1 MQKVRS
7 IAYRMRRVSILGAT
21 GSIGKQA
28 LDVLSLFP
36 ERFILEGISLH
47 RQIEAIPNLLARYRP
62 KWIAITDS
70 QAYQRLL
77 QEDGLWRE
85 VEVLSIEGLYEKLA
99 VDPGEVVLNA
109 IVGAVGFWASWHTLR
124 GPALLAL
131 ANKESL
137 VFGGAWLSSYRS
149 RIIPVDSEHSALFQC
164 LTGEEPN
171 AVARLILTASGGPF
185 RGRKASDL
193 AQVSPQEALSH
204 PVWRMG
210 NRITIDSA
218 TLMNK
223 ALELIE
229 AHWLFGIS
237 HHQIEAWVH
246 PQCIVHSLV
255 EFIDGS
261 LKAQLSLPDMR
272 LPILYALAYPER
284 LSWEDAP
291 YRIPRLSQLHFEAI
305 DEETFPSLQLARKA
319 LDKSIAAPALLN
331 AADEVAVEYFLQG
344 RMRFLEIFDILD
356 WALTQPEAGENPT
369 SPQELTLLEK
379 DFRKKVQ
386 SYLYSCKAKASS

>member
-1 MQKVRS
+1 
-7 IAYRMRRVSILGAT
+7 MRRVSILGAT

-28 LDVLSLFP
+28 LEVLSLFP
-36 ERFILEGISLH
+36 DRFTLEGLSLH
-47 RQIEAIPNLLARYRP
+47 RHIEAIPALVARYRP
-62 KWIAITDS
+62 KWIAITDA
-70 QAYQRLL
+70 QAYHRLL
-77 QEDGLWRE
+77 QEDGMRQE
-85 VEVLSIEGLYEKLA
+85 VEILSLEGLYERLA
-99 VDPGEVVLNA
+99 TNPGEVVLNA
-109 IVGAVGFWASWHTLR
+109 IVGAVGFWASWHALQ

-137 VFGGAWLSSYRS
+137 VFGGAWLSPYRT
-149 RIIPVDSEHSALFQC
+149 RIIPVDSEHSAVFQC
-164 LTGEEPN
+164 LAGEQRN
-171 AVARLILTASGGPF
+171 TVARLILTASGGPF

-193 AQVSPQEALSH
+193 THVSPQEALSH

-255 EFIDGS
+255 EFTDGS
-261 LKAQLSLPDMR
+261 IKAQLSLPDMR

-284 LSWEDAP
+284 LCWEDAP
-291 YRIPRLSQLHFEAI
+291 YRIPRLSQLHFEGI

-331 AADEVAVEYFLQG
+331 ATDEVAVEYFLQG
-344 RMRFLEIFDILD
+344 QLRFLEIFEILA
-356 WALTQPEAGENPT
+356 WALTQPEADENPT
-369 SPQELTLLEK
+369 SPQELALLEK
-379 DFRKKVQ
+379 DFREKVQ